1 MWEREENLTE
11 TVGNAWS
18 SGGRSDSLAAVA
30 SKLKTMQ
37 DVLSKWALKEFCSVQ
52 NKISSIRRKLKRLW
66 DQPNSV
72 AVEAEIKRT
81 TEELDELLLREEIMW
96 RQRSRALWLRE
107 GDKKTLSSSIGK
119 QLGVKGRTKS
129 PA

>member
-96 RQRSRALWLRE
+96 RQ
-107 GDKKTLSSSIGK
+107 
-119 QLGVKGRTKS
+119 
-129 PA
+129 